1 MSSPRIPPG
10 RRRDVGWLNWW
21 IARVVGRVSG
31 TGPPNLFLTLG
42 RRRRLFRGW
51 LRFAARMMPGG
62 TLARRDTELV
72 ILRVA
77 HLRDCRYEFD
87 HHVKLG
93 RKVGLTDADIER
105 VTTGPEADGWTQK
118 QLTILNAVDEL
129 HVDRDL
135 SDETWNALR
144 QHLDDPKIIELCL
157 LVGHYEM
164 LATFIKTVRI
174 QLEDSPASRS

>member
-10 RRRDVGWLNWW
+10 RRSDVGWLNWG
-21 IARVVGRVSG
+21 IARLVGRVSG

-51 LRFAARMMPGG
+51 LRFAGRMMPGG

-77 HLRDCRYEFD
+77 HLRDCRYEFE

-93 RKVGLTDADIER
+93 RKAGLSDADIER
-105 VTTGPEADGWTQK
+105 VAAGPDVDGWSQK
-118 QLTILNAVDEL
+118 QLAILRAVDEW
-129 HVDRDL
+129 HVDQDL
-135 SDETWNALR
+135 TDGTWNALR
-144 QHLDDPKIIELCL
+144 EHLDDPRIIELCM

-164 LATFIKTVRI
+164 LATFIKTFRI
-174 QLEDSPASRS
+174 ELEDSPARS